1 MKIRKNPESIL
12 LGLWILLHPNISA
25 NIFLITIASPLLN
38 QRTLSPGPGPLR
50 VLGPHTVLNS
60 HRVLGP
66 PRVLGPHRCLGPIFP
81 VCPFE

>member
-12 LGLWILLHPNISA
+12 LGFWILLHPNISA
-25 NIFLITIASPLLN
+25 NIFLITITSPLLN
-38 QRTLSPGPGPLR
+38 QRILSPGPGPLR

-60 HRVLGP
+60 RRVLGP
-66 PRVLGPHRCLGPIFP
+66 PRVLGPIFP